1 MNFKKL
7 FSKSKTQK
15 NLTKV
20 VNTFAS
26 LKLYEFKIVKFCDK
40 THKHPKLRHWLAF
53 KISDE
58 TYCFV
63 SPFTSSEKLP
73 MLYRNNEN
81 AMDSLVYIAPDKFN
95 PPFYKDTYLD
105 CNIQDIKHRRT
116 FQELNEEIID
126 WKYDLEDTKYVIPQD
141 IINDIVKAIINS
153 KFTSPEIK
161 NGFKKKYSHIIL
173 LTKN

>member
-1 MNFKKL
+1 MNFKKF
-7 FSKSKTQK
+7 FSKSRTQK

-26 LKLYEFKIVKFCDK
+26 LNLYEFKIVKFCDK
-40 THKHPKLRHWLAF
+40 THKQPKVRYWLAF
-53 KISDE
+53 KIAHE

-73 MLYRNNEN
+73 MLYRNNDN
-81 AMDSLVYIAPDKFN
+81 AMNSLVYIKHDEFN

-116 FQELNEEIID
+116 FQELNEDIIE
-126 WKYDLEDTKYVIPQD
+126 WKYGLEDTKYVIPSD
-141 IINDIVKAIINS
+141 IINRIVEAIINS

-161 NGFKKKYSHIIL
+161 IGFKKKYPHITQ